1 LGGWEFSIQPAD
13 IDETVLSGENPAE
26 YVQRMANGKAE
37 KVFWLST
44 TAFPGLPVVASD
56 TAVVDG
62 NNILGKPCDAVDAA
76 RMLRQLRGRTHQ
88 VITALAVIDARDGQR
103 LSDLCQTDVL
113 MRNYTDE
120 EIEAYVAAGDPLD
133 KAGAYAIQ
141 HPGFHPVERLHGCF
155 PSVMGLPLCQL
166 SALLLQVGLPPRTD
180 ITRECLVNLD
190 APCDVYV
197 AAQSLQ

>member
-1 LGGWEFSIQPAD
+1 MGGWEFTVLPAD
-13 IDETVLSGENPAE
+13 IDETVFPGETPAE
-26 YVQRMANGKAE
+26 YVQRLANGKAE
-37 KVFWLST
+37 KVFSLST
-44 TAFPGLPVVASD
+44 NAFPGLPVVASD

-62 NNILGKPCDAVDAA
+62 DDILGKPCDAADAV

-88 VITALAVIDARDGQR
+88 VITALAVTDPRDGSR
-103 LSDLCQTDVL
+103 LRDLCQTDVQ

-120 EIEAYVAAGDPLD
+120 EIEAYVATGDPLD

-166 SALLLQVGLPPRTD
+166 SALLLQVGLPPRTN

-197 AAQSLQ
+197 AAQLTE